1 MKAIYKFVNFYIYHF
16 VLSIQCLFNKIKYK
30 HLSLMNIKIKKS
42 IVNVTCIFVFL
53 NIFLFLSTSSLNS
66 CVSKRNYKLKKILS
80 YIHFTNSLEL
90 SIFDH
95 WNISNAITDDPIDIV
110 YTWVNGSDPIWIEKY
125 NELRE
130 IENITMTSDTFKIR
144 FIENDEL
151 RFSLRSIEKY
161 AIHFIRYI
169 FIVVANDDTQIPFWL
184 NVSNPKIK
192 IITHKTIFNKNDNSI
207 FTFNSNGIENCISN
221 IPGLSETFIY
231 FNDDF
236 FIGKQMNKKDFFTN
250 HGKPKIF
257 VKCNYLYNIEDSY
270 KTHAEQG
277 NDFAGKTFFAGFYY
291 TLFQFQKKFN
301 KITNLEH
308 LHMAY
313 PTTKKIQN
321 GYKEIFKDE
330 VLKTINSPFRRV
342 NDILMQFIS
351 FQYGMLKNEIVP
363 IMNGNDESVFV
374 YDDFYS
380 NKNKLIKI
388 YKNEAKMFCVN
399 IDIASQASSIK
410 AFLYIMFPNRSSFE
424 LNNAELP
431 IISEENVTYLN
442 SLLNSSSY
450 SFFLNKL

>member
-1 MKAIYKFVNFYIYHF
+1 
-16 VLSIQCLFNKIKYK
+16 
-30 HLSLMNIKIKKS
+30 
-42 IVNVTCIFVFL
+42 
-53 NIFLFLSTSSLNS
+53 
-66 CVSKRNYKLKKILS
+66 
-80 YIHFTNSLEL
+80 
-90 SIFDH
+90 
-95 WNISNAITDDPIDIV
+95 
-110 YTWVNGSDPIWIEKY
+110 
-125 NELRE
+125 
-130 IENITMTSDTFKIR
+130 
-144 FIENDEL
+144 
-151 RFSLRSIEKY
+151 
-161 AIHFIRYI
+161 
-169 FIVVANDDTQIPFWL
+169 
-184 NVSNPKIK
+184 
-192 IITHKTIFNKNDNSI
+192 
-207 FTFNSNGIENCISN
+207 
-221 IPGLSETFIY
+221 
-231 FNDDF
+231 
-236 FIGKQMNKKDFFTN
+236 MNKKDFFTN

-257 VKCNYLYNIEDSY
+257 VKSNYLYNIEYSY

-380 NKNKLIKI
+380 NKNKLVKI

-442 SLLNSSSY
+442 SLLNSSNNSF
-450 SFFLNKL
+450 FFLNKL